1 MTSAGMPV
9 DGAVGVAGMVGNDG
23 ASVLI
28 FNDSFFAA
36 CPGVTSTAGAELFAV
51 AGSQTWDRQQAGE
64 PAKYVWQKL
73 PDTAD

>member
-1 MTSAGMPV
+1 MGFV
-9 DGAVGVAGMVGNDG
+9 RDDGLSM
-23 ASVLI
+23 LI
-28 FNDSFFAA
+28 LNDSFFAA

-73 PDTAD
+73 PAASD